1 LEFEGVEG
9 TYRVVNSRNLR
20 KDKLVRQN
28 VKESQLSVDT
38 KLVDQTALLHQTQDA
53 LIVCNL
59 EERIVFW
66 NKGSERLYGWLASEA
81 LGQNVYALLAQK
93 RLTGSEEVEGTIVGE
108 MRQATKDRK
117 EVIVESRRKLMHDDD
132 GHPKAVLIVNT
143 DVTEKKELETQFLRA
158 QRMASIDRLL
168 GGIAHDLNNVL
179 SPVLF
184 ASSILEQKCVGAE
197 AKRWLETLRVNA
209 EHAGRLITQLLS
221 FAKGIDEERTSLDLG
236 YLIEQT
242 SQVLRSVFA
251 KSIECKTAIPMELW
265 TVLGNATRLH
275 QVLMNLCLNA
285 CDAMPN
291 GGVLT
296 IEAEN
301 MVLDEAGARI
311 SPDAKPGRHIRLRVS
326 DNGIGIPA
334 ENLDKIFEPFFT
346 TKEERKGTGLGLPT
360 VSRIVKAHQ
369 GFITVTSEPG
379 HGATFEIF
387 LPAEGS
393 LQPADLNVRP
403 VEITVKPSQKPNVA
417 FYKEE
422 RKRTVPLRAKGQSAG
437 GTAGPR

>member
-1 LEFEGVEG
+1 MLK
-9 TYRVVNSRNLR
+9 SSNLNNE
-20 KDKLVRQN
+20 KLVWPN
-28 VKESQLSVDT
+28 GPESQTPVDT
-38 KLVDQTALLHQTQDA
+38 QFDRSLLDQTQDA
-53 LIVCNL
+53 IIICDL
-59 EERIVFW
+59 EERIAFW
-66 NKGSERLYGWLASEA
+66 NKGAERLYGWQASEA
-81 LGQNVYALLAQK
+81 IGQNVYALLAHK
-93 RLTGSEEVEGTIVGE
+93 RLTESEEPDGTFVGD
-108 MRQATKDRK
+108 MRHSTKDQT
-117 EVIVESRRKLMHDDD
+117 EIIVESRRKFIRDEA
-132 GHPKAVLIVNT
+132 GRPKSVLIVNT
-143 DVTEKKELETQFLRA
+143 DVTEKRWLEIQFLRA
-158 QRMASIDRLL
+158 QRMETIDRLV

-184 ASSILEQKCVGAE
+184 ASSVLEQKCVGAE

-242 SQVLRSVFA
+242 TQILRSVFA
-251 KSIECKTAIPMELW
+251 KSIEFKTAIPKKLG

-275 QVLMNLCLNA
+275 QVLMNLCMNA

-301 MVLDEAGARI
+301 VVLDDAGARI
-311 SPDAKPGRHIRLRVS
+311 SPDAKPGRHILLRVS

-334 ENLDKIFEPFFT
+334 ENLNKIFAPIFT
-346 TKEERKGTGLGLPT
+346 TKEERQGTGLGLPT

-369 GFITVTSEPG
+369 GFITVTSKPG

-387 LPAEGS
+387 LPVEGS
-393 LQPADLNVRP
+393 LRAADSNVS
-403 VEITVKPSQKPNVA
+403 EIAVTRSQRTNVA
-417 FYKEE
+417 IYKEE
-422 RKRTVPLRAKGQSAG
+422 RKGTVTLRAKGQSAG
-437 GTAGPR
+437 GTADAH

>member
-1 LEFEGVEG
+1 MEGL
-9 TYRVVNSRNLR
+9 YHIVNSRNLR

-28 VKESQLSVDT
+28 VRLRVNPQLTFS
-38 KLVDQTALLHQTQDA
+38 LDQTALLDQTQDA

-59 EERIVFW
+59 EEQIVFW
-66 NKGSERLYGWLASEA
+66 NEGSERLYGWLASEA
-81 LGQNVYALLAQK
+81 LGQNVYALLDQK
-93 RLTGSEEVEGTIVGE
+93 PLAGSEKVKGTIVGE
-108 MRQATKDRK
+108 MRQVTKDRK
-117 EVIVESRRKLMHDDD
+117 EIIVESRRKLMHDDA

-179 SPVLF
+179 SPMLF
-184 ASSILEQKCVGAE
+184 ASSILERKCVDAE
-197 AKRWLETLRVNA
+197 AKRLLETLRVNA
-209 EHAGRLITQLLS
+209 EHAGRLITMLLS

-236 YLIEQT
+236 CLIEQT
-242 SQVLRSVFA
+242 TQILRSVFA
-251 KSIECKTAIPMELW
+251 KSIEFKTAIPKKLG

-275 QVLMNLCLNA
+275 QVLMNLCMNA

-301 MVLDEAGARI
+301 VVLDDAGARI
-311 SPDAKPGRHIRLRVS
+311 SPDAKPGRHILLRVS

-346 TKEERKGTGLGLPT
+346 TKEERQGTGLGLPT

-369 GFITVTSEPG
+369 GFITVTSKPG

-387 LPAEGS
+387 LPVEGS
-393 LQPADLNVRP
+393 LRAADSNVS
-403 VEITVKPSQKPNVA
+403 EIAVTRSQRTNVA
-417 FYKEE
+417 IYKEE
-422 RKRTVPLRAKGQSAG
+422 RKGTVTLRAKGQSAG
-437 GTAGPR
+437 GTADAH